1 MPMEEADGGGVTAPK
16 AASLVWGMP
25 AGQPLTAFPHAQNRQ
40 NSKTRGK
47 E

>member
-25 AGQPLTAFPHAQNRQ
+25 VGRPANHTLLSHMPKIDETE
-40 NSKTRGK
+40 K
-47 E
+47 